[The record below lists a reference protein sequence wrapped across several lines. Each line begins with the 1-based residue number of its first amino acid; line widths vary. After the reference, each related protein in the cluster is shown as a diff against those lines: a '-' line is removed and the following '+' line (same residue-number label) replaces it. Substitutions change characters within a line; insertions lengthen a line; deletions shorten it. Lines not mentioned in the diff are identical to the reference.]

1 MRAYLALLAVV
12 LVAGCI
18 SPPNAT
24 SPSLEVHKRVGYTA
38 VNSIVLDPTPPVA
51 GYYGDARD
59 GDVQYGTAG
68 GSQTGAMR
76 AGVDTQVPA
85 DPEPVYVDG
94 IVQAHNITIPADVT
108 ITTHGHDVILYAQDT
123 IQVDGTIT
131 VRGLGGAGGIQGPGE
146 DGLGLGG
153 QPGNENG
160 GGGSGIPQR
169 SVQVAFMRGSLPDTP
184 WGAGGGGATCTLGSV
199 SHGAGGAGGLW
210 TEGERGQT
218 SNVTVT
224 DANATP
230 GQGGNGGGRVL
241 LAAPHIIVTGT
252 IDAGGLD
259 GTYGTGG
266 CGDGGA
272 GAGGLVE
279 LDGAA
284 SVTGTVLVD
293 GAQFPVAGATG
304 ILRMVPA

>member
-1 MRAYLALLAVV
+1 MRAYPALLAVIM
-12 LVAGCI
+12 LAGCTSAPQ
-18 SPPNAT
+18 SPT
-24 SPSLEVHKRVGYTA
+24 LHLEAHKRLGYTA
-38 VNSIVLDPTPPVA
+38 VNTIQLDATPPVA

-59 GDVQYGTAG
+59 GDVQYGD
-68 GSQTGAMR
+68 QTQSGAMR
-76 AGVDTQVPA
+76 AGVDTQVA
-85 DPEPVYVDG
+85 TQSEPVFVDG

-108 ITTHGHDVILYAQDT
+108 LTTHGHDVILYAQDT

-131 VRGLGGAGGIQGPGE
+131 VRGLGGHGGVQGPGE
-146 DGLGLGG
+146 DGLGLAG

-169 SVQVAFMRGSLPDTP
+169 SVQVAFMRGTLPDAP
-184 WGAGGGGATCTLGSV
+184 WGAGGGGATCTLGQV

-210 TEGERGQT
+210 SEGERGLT
-218 SNVTVT
+218 SNATVV

-252 IDAGGLD
+252 IDAGGED
-259 GTYGTGG
+259 GTYGTG

-272 GAGGLVE
+272 GAGGLIE
-279 LDGAA
+279 LDGQAN
-284 SVTGTVLVD
+284 VTGTILVD
-293 GAQFPVAGATG
+293 GGQFPVAGATG